1 MVSIDLPYI
10 SNSAIYFEKIRTFD
24 WPIFL
29 DSCYQESLEL
39 NPLSRYDIITAA
51 PIIKILDNN
60 GSVNVIK
67 NGEVKQK
74 NNHPLNVLDE
84 EMAPFK
90 ANKSNLPFV
99 GGALGYLSYELNDIS
114 SKKNLIPKFM
124 IGIYDWAIVVDH
136 HKKITSLVSCC
147 HDSSTKDLI
156 DQLTHIYSDLS
167 PVKDLTE
174 FHILNPLL
182 SDTSFEDYKH
192 QFQKVQEY
200 LKAGDCYQVN
210 LSIKYEANT
219 SGDIWQFYKKFREIN
234 QSPFMSFMK
243 FDQFE
248 ILSGS
253 PEQFIHSDGY
263 DVTTRPIKGTQSRG
277 MNAKDDENKKNMLI
291 ISKKDQAENLMIV
304 DLLRNDLGKNCETGS
319 VEAKQLFEVEKY
331 PNVFHLVSTIKGKLK
346 KNSNNYQLL
355 KDAYPGGS
363 VTGAPKKRSM
373 EIIDELENHSRD
385 FYCGSNILFS
395 FDSSLNSNIAIRSM
409 IHKDHKL
416 SVYSGGGLT
425 ISSNLE
431 DEYNEIS
438 DKLGNI
444 KRTINFFERKS

>member
-51 PIIKILDNN
+51 PIIKIIDNN
-60 GSVNVIK
+60 GSVDVIK
-67 NGEVKQK
+67 NGEIKQK

-90 ANKSNLPFV
+90 VNKSNLPFV

-114 SKKNLIPKFM
+114 SKKNSIPKFM
-124 IGIYDWAIVVDH
+124 IGIYDWSIVVDH
-136 HKKITSLVSCC
+136 HKKITSLVSYC
-147 HDSSTKDLI
+147 HHPSTKDLI
-156 DQLTHIYSDLS
+156 DQLTHIFSDIPPAEDLS
-167 PVKDLTE
+167 E
-174 FHILNPLL
+174 FQILNLL
-182 SDTSFEDYKH
+182 TSDTTYEEYKH
-192 QFQKVQEY
+192 QFQKIQDY
-200 LKAGDCYQVN
+200 LRAGDCYQVN
-210 LSIKYEANT
+210 LSIKYETNT
-219 SGDIWQFYKKFREIN
+219 FGDIWQFYKKFREIN

-243 FDQFE
+243 FDHFE
-248 ILSGS
+248 LLSGS
-253 PEQFIHSDGY
+253 PEQFIQSDGY

-277 MNAKDDENKKNMLI
+277 LNIKEDIYKKNLLI
-291 ISKKDQAENLMIV
+291 NSKKDQAENLMIV
-304 DLLRNDLGKNCETGS
+304 DLLRNDLSKNCEKGS
-319 VEAKQLFEVEKY
+319 IKVKKLFEVEQY

-346 KNSNNYQLL
+346 KNSNIYQLL

-373 EIIDELENHSRD
+373 EIIDELERHSRD
-385 FYCGSNILFS
+385 FYCGSTILFS
-395 FDSSLNSNIAIRSM
+395 FDLSLNSNIAIRSM
-409 IHKDHKL
+409 VHKDHTL

-425 ISSNLE
+425 INSNLE
-431 DEYNEIS
+431 DEYSEIS

-444 KRTINFFERKS
+444 KRTLNFFKK